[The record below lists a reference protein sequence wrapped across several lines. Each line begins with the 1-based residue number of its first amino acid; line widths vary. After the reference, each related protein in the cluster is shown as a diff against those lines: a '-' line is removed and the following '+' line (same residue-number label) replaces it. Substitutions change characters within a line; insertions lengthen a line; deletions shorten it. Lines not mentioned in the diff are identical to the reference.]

1 MIIHG
6 GITVNGKVCNTPGC
20 FLVPGDTVKI
30 NAKFQYMVYKQLYT
44 TNFVKKPVCP
54 FLEVNYNT
62 LTCFILSMNQDNKT
76 STPYQLENHLSLLN
90 FISLR

>member
-6 GITVNGKVCNTPGC
+6 GITVNGEICNTPGC

-30 NAKFQYMVYKQLYT
+30 NPKFQYMVYKQLYT
-44 TNFVKKPVCP
+44 TNLIKKPVCP

-62 LTCFILSMNQDNKT
+62 LTCFILSMNQENKT
-76 STPYQLENHLSLLN
+76 STPYQLENNLSLLN